1 MRTLEQIKKGQID
14 ADTKLIGGG
23 GVDLAF
29 DMYKNAMQQSGRSR
43 TPVVAGGTANPIMT
57 YEKGV
62 QGNQNLIKK
71 PSETY
76 ADALARNR
84 ARAAELSAGL
94 SGAKATVQ
102 EVKDIL
108 FGGRNYTHVNPTFS
122 LGKEYDTMTPEE
134 AGAFVSLTKQGKAQ
148 EAKEYMEALQMELN
162 QRNAQIA
169 TQRARETAEK
179 NAVAGVGL
187 DVAGAMS
194 SGAGALYSLWQEA
207 RGKAID
213 PYHSAYGGV
222 ALREGA
228 SEGLIGD
235 STGIEKFLKEA
246 GLATAEWAGQAL
258 TMGGLAPFSMAAGAA
273 GATSRDAAMRGA
285 TSEEAAM
292 LGVVGGAAEAVA
304 EKIGFDRW
312 LRFGDMAA
320 LKGNKGQLVAQI
332 LKDMGSE
339 GLEEGATEIAN
350 ILADTVIMGDKSQM
364 ADIYNAAK
372 ANGMTEAQAIGEAL
386 KTAAGQIGYS
396 AGLGAMSGGMI
407 GGGMAAAGRMT
418 GQNPL
423 ETARRTPEV
432 AADTNVGTT
441 QTQTAP
447 QGVSQAQTVNPSADT
462 ETQPTERQSRA
473 RKIVEDKLFYENG
486 QKAFEEE
493 YQRTGKTDHF
503 DAFHTYYSAGVRGLK
518 EADIRQNVFT
528 ENADKVMLNKAYIAG
543 AMDRAADL
551 EARKANAGK
560 VAQTVGV
567 FGAVDKLTE
576 GKRNYLDA
584 ISKVMGI
591 EIEVEET
598 APYNGKYENGRM
610 YVAADAESFV
620 GTVSHEMG
628 HIIRQVAPES
638 YADIEQ
644 MVFARLEKMDGKS
657 YAERLAEYDAKLNR
671 TEGVGRGGYS
681 EAALAEEMICD
692 GLQAI
697 VQSEADAAEF
707 FRSMEQK
714 SPGILQKL
722 KAFLEEML
730 QKLRELIGNEAYK
743 EIAADLRQDEAF
755 VKDLRDRVAK
765 AAVEVGKAE
774 PRKQNAKQ
782 AAKTEGAV
790 IEKVGAQID
799 AETQS
804 AAPKM
809 SLRTWSE
816 SDYAKDKKTAAKVL
830 AESIGVTQ
838 EEAEKWIDDINSVAK
853 IIADDRVRLDYESNL
868 DETATVLKSNQEYKW
883 TLDMSTLC
891 AKRLLYT
898 GTMDA
903 IQRAMPDTAFTSED
917 LVKIR
922 QMMMERGHEVAC
934 GICYVESTRR
944 EMGPITEEFINRYK
958 EAQETGKP
966 MTRVNFQGKESE
978 LTSKGRV
985 FYAEKGYTPTLADLN
1000 TTDIDLVKRDH
1011 PDVYAAYL
1019 AFMNAR
1025 GQAKPKLL
1033 ETRAEYKGEIAKTFR
1048 SKTAVKSRNDAG
1060 GLRVQSFSDFEVPHM
1075 IDMMQAVMDMA
1086 KVGLKAQ
1093 AYTKVPEFAAVFG
1106 GTGMKIN
1113 LSLIAKGDGVDS
1125 KGNLI
1130 FDDVEGIDHKKAF
1143 KLREQYSKNV
1153 GTILVGKNKKHIIA
1167 AMADPKID
1175 FIIPFHKS
1183 SWKESLYDALGLTGY
1198 GDYTATQNEKPID
1211 KSRKIKNFDPSE
1223 YWRFD
1228 LSGDENAQIYLDKC
1242 RKDGRIP
1249 KFPEFSSYPGYWK
1262 LLIDFKMYDND
1273 GNGSPQMEVQP
1284 EFNMKEARK
1293 ILKAYE
1299 GGHRS
1304 FPVAEDVVDVFVA
1317 EKQGKNVFADETTGE
1332 NVKFS
1337 VREKDAEYMK
1347 AVETGDM
1354 ETAQR
1359 MINEAA
1365 YEKGYRT
1372 LSKIESEP
1380 QKVFHGTDAKFTVFS
1395 KAARA
1400 VHGRYFGKGFYFT
1413 DSEKVAE
1420 YFSGKNVTYYN
1431 PESGEFDLKKES
1443 YIMGVFLD
1451 VGNVVYINAQ
1461 QFGDFS
1467 KLKRAANDIFEDDEV
1482 DGMVILNIKDGTD
1495 ELTNVYVVKSESQI
1509 KSADSVTY
1517 DNDGNIIPLSERF
1530 NPENK
1535 DIRWSVRESGE
1546 AELLRE
1552 NRSLRSENEHL
1563 QKLNENLKRQFKL
1576 TDGKTPDPKA
1586 VHKVAKTWLKQIQ
1599 SKSDLDDFS
1608 MKLGKVAE
1616 YFAKAK
1622 TDHENDQAMAAL
1634 RVLVRDAM
1642 EEAETLNTEMRD
1654 NYSDLISYIKR
1665 TTLKVSDD
1673 LKEELEHYGGYNNF
1687 RRERFG
1693 SMKLSSENGRS
1704 IDSFYYDLCMDYP
1717 EFFKEG
1723 DATDEAEQLM
1733 NIAAVLDTLKPVAEN
1748 PYGYYIDEYVEDEA
1762 AGLLNMITDIEMEQ
1776 TFADKKKAEK
1786 IAALKKLKA
1795 EFNTTIRQ
1803 MRKEAKEA
1811 QEAAVK
1817 KAVYDTQTVERMY
1830 HYRLT
1835 ADYLAKLDRLKL
1847 KQKKMRDTR
1856 KRREYRQSLEKRA
1869 KDLLKRLKGDDK
1881 RPIPEEMRAG
1891 VEALL
1896 TGFSTDRNDTI
1907 TILQKDL
1914 VRVQKAYEAAGK
1926 TDGDLDFDDDTKVL
1940 LDEFAQVFVTKYGA
1954 RVHLDDLLTEEM
1966 KMLRDI
1972 VRNLQ
1977 HIISNANKL
1986 KALEKSVEVAAVGDA
2001 FLAENGNRKI
2011 VAQAGV
2017 LRQIGDFFNLD
2028 MLDSISFFKRM
2039 GDAAYNYIFKGFR
2052 NGLDRKIA
2060 HVKEAVDFMNGLVDE
2075 KTVKHWRGE
2084 KPQKYE
2090 LTHGEIWLDI
2100 PQKMSLYCLMRREQ
2114 AKLHMY
2120 AGGIKADLDRAALRK
2135 GKAAAEALKQY
2146 TGIMVTEADL
2156 NVIVDTLTA
2165 EQKRVAEAMQDFL
2178 SDNVADWGNETSMLM
2193 FGYKKFTEK
2202 NYFPIVSDKDYINT
2216 IAGKDE
2222 NVTQSLRSL
2231 GFTKKTLDTAN
2242 NPIMI
2247 QDIFS
2252 VFAKHVDQMSSYN
2265 AFVPATSDTNKFLN
2279 YKGKITD
2286 TGKEDNVKTVLRRI
2300 MGDKAVGYIHKLVDT
2315 INGAVSYSD
2324 EGYLPK
2330 MLVRNMKISSVG
2342 ANARV
2347 IVQQPVSILR
2357 AGAVIDMKYLLGA
2370 MAPSRSDFDMIVKYA
2385 PIAQWKM
2392 WGNYDVNVGRSIEEL
2407 TGGQN
2412 YYQKMTEWM
2421 MAGASVADKFTW
2433 GRIWKAC
2440 ELEVKHNHPDWVGD
2454 RFYEAVGERF
2464 SQIIDETQVV
2474 DSPLHRSQMMRSKGL
2489 YTQMVTSFMSEPT
2502 KTYNMATNALM
2513 RLRQNPTPENRKAF
2527 ARTVWY
2533 LALNAVAVAA
2543 AAGLV
2548 DAARDDDDEEWA
2560 DKWLQAFRGDY
2571 SDEDMSAKD
2580 KVITFLGSNVGSGV
2594 NPMNYIPYLRDVWS
2608 LIEGY
2613 DIKRTDFDWLTD
2625 IMNWMTRVHKF
2636 STGES
2641 EYTLASMLANTAGA
2655 FSKLFGIPAKSA
2667 LRDLNAVKNWT
2678 VSHLIG
2684 DEEMKYENRKI
2695 TYDIGSEK
2703 NTGDYVERMLEAE
2716 FTGNKK
2722 LAAKIYNDMV
2732 KAGIDNETINSKI
2745 KSSQKKLMQE
2755 EPEIAEA
2762 VEAYS
2767 TGDIRNYQKAINSLT
2782 GKGYAEG
2789 EVLSAVRSAYNK
2801 TTGEE
2806 QEEELTFDTIR
2817 ELSDIDNGEKAAE
2830 SYDYR
2835 MLFNAFMDGAQSDY
2849 STLWQMLE
2857 DGGKKDSN
2865 IRSSMRTRLKDA
2877 YWDAKDSGDYNRA
2890 EKARKEFLRLGGKA
2904 ETLTYR

>member
-14 ADTKLIGGG
+14 KDTKLIGGG

-29 DMYKNAMQQSGRSR
+29 DVYKSAMEKSKRSN
-43 TPVVAGGTANPIMT
+43 TPVVAGGTVNPVIT

-62 QGNQNLIKK
+62 QGNRNLNRT
-71 PSETY
+71 PAETY
-76 ADALARNR
+76 VDAVARNR
-84 ARAAELSAGL
+84 AKASELSNIVT
-94 SGAKATVQ
+94 GAKATVQ
-102 EVKDIL
+102 DVKDIL
-108 FGGRNYTHVNPTFS
+108 FSGRNYTHVNPTYSF
-122 LGKEYDTMTPEE
+122 GKEYDTMTPEE
-134 AGAFVSLTKQGKAQ
+134 AGAYVALTKQGKTQ
-148 EAKEYMEALQMELN
+148 QAKEYLDSLQMELN
-162 QRNAQIA
+162 RRNTEAA
-169 TQRARETAEK
+169 TQRARETAQR
-179 NAVAGVGL
+179 NAAAGVGL

-213 PYHSAYGGV
+213 PYHPAYGGV
-222 ALREGA
+222 AVREGA
-228 SEGLIGD
+228 HEGLIGD

-246 GLATAEWAGQAL
+246 GLATAEWAGQAF

-273 GATSRDAAMRGA
+273 GATSRDATLRGG
-285 TSEEAAM
+285 TTEEAAM
-292 LGVVGGAAEAVA
+292 LGIVGGAAEAVA

-312 LRFGDMAA
+312 LKFGDMAA
-320 LKGNKGQLVAQI
+320 LRGNKGQLVAQI

-350 ILADTVIMGDKSQM
+350 ILADTVIMGNKSQM
-364 ADIYNAAK
+364 AEIYNAAK
-372 ANGMTEAQAIGEAL
+372 AQGMTESQAIGEAL

-396 AGLGAMSGGMI
+396 AGLGAVSGGMI
-407 GGGMAAAGRMT
+407 GGGMAAMGRAT

-423 ETARRTPEV
+423 EVARAQYEAATRRPEV
-432 AADTNVGTT
+432 APDTNVGTT
-441 QTQTAP
+441 EPTANPSVTP
-447 QGVSQAQTVNPSADT
+447 QSVPHAQMVNPSTEA
-462 ETQPTERQSRA
+462 ETQAAERQNRA
-473 RKIVEDKLFYENG
+473 RQIVEDKLFYENG

-503 DAFHTYYSAGVRGLK
+503 DAFHTYYSAGVRGVK

-543 AMDRAADL
+543 AMDRSADL
-551 EARKANAGK
+551 EARKKNAGK

-628 HIIRQVAPES
+628 HIIRQVVPES

-644 MVFARLEKMDGKS
+644 LVFSRLEKMDGKS

-714 SPGILQKL
+714 SPGVLQKL
-722 KAFLEEML
+722 KAFLEDML

-743 EIAADLRQDEAF
+743 EIATDLRQDEAF
-755 VKDLRDRVAK
+755 VKELREAVAK
-765 AAVEVGKAE
+765 VAVEVGKAE
-774 PRKQNAKQ
+774 PRKQSQKQ
-782 AAKTEGAV
+782 AAKTDADV
-790 IEKVGAQID
+790 IEAVGAQID

-809 SLRTWSE
+809 SLRTWNE
-816 SDYAKDKKTAAKVL
+816 SDYAKDKEKAAQAL
-830 AESIGVTQ
+830 AKALKIDVEK
-838 EEAEKWIDDINSVAK
+838 AEKWIKDINSVAK
-853 IIADDRVRLDYESNL
+853 IIADDREILDYEANL
-868 DETATVLKSNQEYKW
+868 DDSATVLKSNQEYKW

-891 AKRLLYT
+891 AKRLWFT
-898 GTMDA
+898 GTFDA
-903 IQRAMPDTAFTSED
+903 IQKAMPDTAFTSEEITR
-917 LVKIR
+917 IR
-922 QMMMERGHEVAC
+922 TMMMEKGYEVAC

-944 EMGPITEEFINRYK
+944 EIGPITQMFIDQYK
-958 EAQETGKP
+958 KAQKSGKP
-966 MTRVNFQGKESE
+966 IARVNSSGKEVE
-978 LTSKGRV
+978 LTQKGDKAKR

-1011 PDVYAAYL
+1011 PEVYAAYL

-1075 IDMMQAVMDMA
+1075 IDMMQAVMDMS
-1086 KVGLKAQ
+1086 KVGLQAQ

-1113 LSLIAKGDGVDS
+1113 LSLIAKGDGVDA
-1125 KGNLI
+1125 KGKLI

-1143 KLREQYSKNV
+1143 KLREQYSENV
-1153 GTILVGKNKKHIIA
+1153 GTILVGKNDRHIIA
-1167 AMADPKID
+1167 AMADPRID
-1175 FIIPFHKS
+1175 YIIPFHKS

-1211 KSRKIKNFDPSE
+1211 KSRKIKNYDPSE

-1228 LSGDENAQIYLDKC
+1228 LSGDENAQIYLERC

-1273 GNGSPQMEVQP
+1273 GNGSPQRVVRP
-1284 EFNMKEARK
+1284 EFNMTEARK

-1304 FPVAEDVVDVFVA
+1304 FPVAQDVVDEFVA
-1317 EKQGKNVFADETTGE
+1317 EKQG
-1332 NVKFS
+1332 VKF
-1337 VREKDAEYMK
+1337 
-1347 AVETGDM
+1347 
-1354 ETAQR
+1354 
-1359 MINEAA
+1359 
-1365 YEKGYRT
+1365 
-1372 LSKIESEP
+1372 
-1380 QKVFHGTDAKFTVFS
+1380 
-1395 KAARA
+1395 
-1400 VHGRYFGKGFYFT
+1400 
-1413 DSEKVAE
+1413 
-1420 YFSGKNVTYYN
+1420 
-1431 PESGEFDLKKES
+1431 
-1443 YIMGVFLD
+1443 
-1451 VGNVVYINAQ
+1451 
-1461 QFGDFS
+1461 
-1467 KLKRAANDIFEDDEV
+1467 
-1482 DGMVILNIKDGTD
+1482 
-1495 ELTNVYVVKSESQI
+1495 
-1509 KSADSVTY
+1509 
-1517 DNDGNIIPLSERF
+1517 
-1530 NPENK
+1530 
-1535 DIRWSVRESGE
+1535 SVRESGE
-1546 AELLRE
+1546 AELRRE
-1552 NRSLRSENEHL
+1552 NASLRSENEHL
-1563 QKLNENLKRQFKL
+1563 QKLNENLKRQFIL

-1586 VHKVAKTWLKQIQ
+1586 VRRVAKGWLKQIQ

-1622 TDHENDQAMAAL
+1622 TDHENEQAMAAL

-1654 NYSDLISYIKR
+1654 NYSDLIGYIKR

-1673 LKEELEHYGGYNNF
+1673 LKRELEHYGGYNNF

-1693 SMKLSSENGRS
+1693 SMKLSTESGSS
-1704 IDSFYYDLCMDYP
+1704 IDGFYYSLCQEYP
-1717 EFFKEG
+1717 EFFKEE
-1723 DATDEAEQLM
+1723 DAADEAEQLM

-1786 IAALKKLKA
+1786 VAALKKLKA
-1795 EFNTTIRQ
+1795 EFNSTIRQ

-1817 KAVYDTQTVERMY
+1817 KAVYDVQTAERMY
-1830 HYRLT
+1830 HARLT
-1835 ADYLAKLDRLKL
+1835 ADHLAKYERLKL

-1856 KRREYRQSLEKRA
+1856 KRREYRQSLERRA

-1907 TILQKDL
+1907 TILQKDV
-1914 VRVQKAYEAAGK
+1914 VRVQKAYEAAGN
-1926 TDGDLDFDDDTKVL
+1926 TDEGLDFDDDTKAL

-2001 FLAENGNRKI
+2001 FLAENGSRKI

-2028 MLDSISFFKRM
+2028 MLDAISFFKRM
-2039 GDAAYNYIFKGFR
+2039 GDAAYNYIYKGFR
-2052 NGLDRKIA
+2052 NGLDRKIT
-2060 HVKEAVDFMNGLVDE
+2060 HVKEAVDFMNELVDE
-2075 KTVKHWRGE
+2075 KTVKKWRGE
-2084 KPQKYE
+2084 KPKKFE
-2090 LTHGEIWLDI
+2090 LTQGEIWLDI

-2156 NVIVDTLTA
+2156 NVIVDTLTT
-2165 EQKRVAEAMQDFL
+2165 EQKKVAEAMQDFM
-2178 SDNVADWGNETSMLM
+2178 SDNVAGWGNETSMLM

-2252 VFAKHVDQMSSYN
+2252 VFAKHIDQMSSYN

-2286 TGKEDNVKTVLRRI
+2286 SGKEDNVKTVLRRI

-2370 MAPSRSDFDMIVKYA
+2370 MSPSRSDFDLIVKYA

-2407 TGGQN
+2407 TSGQN

-2421 MAGASVADKFTW
+2421 MAGAGMADKFTW

-2440 ELEVKHNHPDWVGD
+2440 ELEVKHKHPDWIGD

-2464 SQIIDETQVV
+2464 GQIIDETQVV

-2502 KTYNMATNALM
+2502 KTYNMATNAFV
-2513 RLRQNPTPENRKAF
+2513 RLRQNPTPENRKQF

-2560 DKWLQAFRGDY
+2560 DKWLQAFRGEY
-2571 SDEDMSAKD
+2571 SEGMNAKD

-2594 NPMNYIPYLRDVWS
+2594 NPMNYIPYLRDLWS

-2613 DIKRTDFDWLTD
+2613 DIKRTDFDWAAD

-2636 STGES
+2636 TTGES

-2667 LRDLNAVKNWT
+2667 LRDLNAVKNLT
-2678 VSHLIG
+2678 VNHLIG
-2684 DEEMKYENRKI
+2684 DEEMKYENRKL
-2695 TYDIGSEK
+2695 TYAIGSEK
-2703 NTGDYVERMLEAE
+2703 NTGDYVAKMLEAE
-2716 FTGNKK
+2716 FSGNRS
-2722 LAAKIYNDMV
+2722 LATKIYNDMV

-2745 KSSQKKLMQE
+2745 SSSQKKLMKN
-2755 EPEIAEA
+2755 EPEIGEAAEA
-2762 VEAYS
+2762 YR
-2767 TGDIRNYQKAINSLT
+2767 TGNIRGYQKAIDSLT
-2782 GKGYAEG
+2782 GKGYSESEA
-2789 EVLSAVRSAYNK
+2789 LSAVKSAYNK
-2801 TTGEE
+2801 MIGEE
-2806 QEEELTFDTIR
+2806 KEEELTFDTIT
-2817 ELSDIDNGEKAAE
+2817 NGYWEDDGEETAE

-2835 MLFNAFMDGAQSDY
+2835 MLFNAFMDGTQDDY
-2849 STLWQMLE
+2849 GTLWQMLK

-2865 IRSSMRTRLKDA
+2865 IRSSMRTRLKGA

-2890 EKARKEFLRLGGKA
+2890 EKARKEFLRLGGKP